1 MDKFDVCIAGAGVI
15 GLAIAFQLSKSSHF
29 KNKQIVVVDQ
39 EANFGHHTSS
49 RNSEVIHAG
58 IYYPA
63 DSLKA
68 KLCVRGKQLLYEF
81 CQRYYVPYRTIG
93 KIIVAHK
100 EDGNRLATLQEKA
113 KTNGVTD
120 LIWFDAGR
128 MNDEEPAVK
137 ATYGLFSPST
147 GILDSHSFMQSLLHL
162 AQNNGVK
169 FAPYTQIQAVGRC
182 PSGFTLDSLIDDGKS
197 KQGYVFHS
205 DYFINSAGLDAVS
218 LAKKVEGLDPV
229 HIPSLYMCKG
239 DYYSYSARNPF
250 NHLIYPLPESNT
262 QGLGIHSTVD
272 MVGRLRFGPDSE
284 YVNRRSVAVNTEKT
298 EKFVQGIMNYFPK
311 ISPKDLQPA
320 YAGIRPKL
328 TAEGEPPADFKIQL
342 SDEHGIP
349 GLVQLFGIDS
359 PGLTASLAIG
369 EEIVTGIS

>member
-15 GLAIAFQLSKSSHF
+15 GLAIAFQLSKSNRF

-39 EANFGHHTSS
+39 EANFGQHTSS

-58 IYYPA
+58 IYYPT

-81 CQRYYVPYRTIG
+81 CQLHSVPYRTIG
-93 KIIVAHK
+93 KFIVAHK
-100 EDGNRLATLQEKA
+100 EDGDRLVTLQDKA
-113 KTNGVTD
+113 KKNGVTD
-120 LIWFDAGR
+120 LNWFDARR
-128 MNDEEPAVK
+128 MNDEEPAVQ
-137 ATYGLFSPST
+137 ATFGLFSPST

-169 FAPYTQIQAVGRC
+169 FAPYTKIQVVGRS
-182 PSGFTLDSLIDDGKS
+182 PSGFILDSLIDDGKS
-197 KQGYVFHS
+197 KEGYVFHTN
-205 DYFINSAGLDAVS
+205 YFINSAGLDSVS
-218 LAKKVEGLDPV
+218 LARNVEGLDPV
-229 HIPSLYMCKG
+229 HVPPLHMCKG

-250 NHLIYPLPESNT
+250 NHLIYPLPEANT

-272 MVGRLRFGPDSE
+272 MAGRLRFGPDSE
-284 YVNRRSVAVNTEKT
+284 YVNHRSVSVNTEKI
-298 EKFVQGIMNYFPK
+298 EKFVQGIMTYFPK
-311 ISPKDLQPA
+311 VSPKDLQPA

-328 TAEGEPPADFKIQL
+328 TAEGGPPSDFKIQL